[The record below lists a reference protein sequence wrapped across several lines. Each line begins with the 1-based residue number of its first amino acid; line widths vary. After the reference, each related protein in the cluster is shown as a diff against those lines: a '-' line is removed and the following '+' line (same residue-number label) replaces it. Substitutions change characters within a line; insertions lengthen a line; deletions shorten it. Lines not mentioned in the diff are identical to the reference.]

1 MHNLANDRAPRNTNT
16 TEPTRI
22 RVDTFQPF
30 ESRQG
35 FDEVVRLRFDYSHAL
50 VARLKAILAVYAV
63 GAPQKVVGGWLPEH
77 RCWFVEPEVWDVVR
91 DELQFLGHQ
100 IVERKP

>member
-1 MHNLANDRAPRNTNT
+1 MMNTSKPNTCTQALPITIYVDR
-16 TEPTRI
+16 
-22 RVDTFQPF
+22 FQPF
-30 ESRQG
+30 SSRHG
-35 FDEVVRLRFDYSHAL
+35 LDEVVRLRFDYSHAL